1 MRIDRTLAALAAC
14 LAAALATG
22 CASGRTAKN
31 PPPRPG
37 ASRGAAPSDTAA
49 ATPEAAQ
56 PAPEA
61 AAPAAEGA
69 QPAAEG
75 APPAAEGAP
84 SAPEAA
90 PPAAE
95 GAPPAPPPPPA
106 PETPSEPAP
115 GPGVEASEAPAP
127 ESAPSPMT
135 PGEPTRSGS
144 FDDFMRRMGR
154 NIEETKFLGTRL
166 RPRLSV
172 EVGVTDN
179 VYYQDDDEV
188 LVIDD
193 DPDGNG
199 QAFVGDGIDND
210 ADGLVDEAGESLA
223 EPRGEVEEIF
233 VNANLGVG
241 FELALNSAL
250 LNAINR
256 AGNTMEIANIDLTLT
271 EYFKESDSPD
281 AFNTNVG
288 FDIPF
293 LLRINKDFN
302 RNTFYSRVEADYSNI
317 TDPLDVAVYQFDSVN
332 PEFNTVS
339 ERSDFTR
346 TEWYGKGTLGWKG
359 PVLDAK
365 ASARFYEM
373 TLDDEDL
380 QSADHTEFE
389 VYGELGLTIRNTEHR
404 VFAFI
409 EVTDYDFED
418 RGPGEEVPGLRNFT
432 KTRAGGGWEGPAFSK
447 KVRARL
453 EGYSLTQDIE
463 DDDVPPF
470 PIDPFS
476 QPREFDSYDG
486 FGGLARITYRPFIT
500 KPTEIAVEYSK
511 DLEWSVVADHK
522 IVDYGNASLTHPI
535 NDRFST
541 QLQYSLTHENVSH
554 RESRVYHEAGLRL
567 NYKIAAFTEV
577 FFQYT
582 LRKMASSD
590 EPIATYSDAVNQVF
604 LVQADGDFLANIASV
619 GVSVRF

>member
-1 MRIDRTLAALAAC
+1 
-14 LAAALATG
+14 
-22 CASGRTAKN
+22 
-31 PPPRPG
+31 
-37 ASRGAAPSDTAA
+37 
-49 ATPEAAQ
+49 
-56 PAPEA
+56 
-61 AAPAAEGA
+61 
-69 QPAAEG
+69 
-75 APPAAEGAP
+75 
-84 SAPEAA
+84 
-90 PPAAE
+90 
-95 GAPPAPPPPPA
+95 
-106 PETPSEPAP
+106 
-115 GPGVEASEAPAP
+115 
-127 ESAPSPMT
+127 MT
-135 PGEPTRSGS
+135 PGEPSRSGG
-144 FDDFMRRMGR
+144 FDDFMRRTGR
-154 NIEETKFLGTRL
+154 AIEETKFLGMRL

-179 VYYQDDDEV
+179 VYYQDENEV
-188 LVIDD
+188 LVVDRN
-193 DPDGNG
+193 PDGVGNN
-199 QAFVGDGIDND
+199 AFEADGVDNDGDG
-210 ADGLVDEAGESLA
+210 VTDETGESIVP
-223 EPRGEVEEIF
+223 PRGEVDEIF

-250 LNAINR
+250 LNAINQ
-256 AGNTMEIANIDLTLT
+256 AGNTMEIANIDVTMV

-288 FDIPF
+288 FDIP
-293 LLRINKDFN
+293 LLIRLNKDFN
-302 RNTFYSRVEADYSNI
+302 RNTFYARVEGDYSNV
-317 TDPLDVAVYQFDSVN
+317 TDPLDVAVYQFDALNSN
-332 PEFNTVS
+332 PAVEQ
-339 ERSDFTR
+339 RSDFER
-346 TEWYGKGTLGWKG
+346 TEWYAKGTLGWKG

-365 ASARFYEM
+365 VTGRLYEM

-380 QSADHTEFE
+380 QSADHTETE
-389 VYGELGLTIRNTEHR
+389 IYGELGLTIRNTEHR
-404 VFAFI
+404 LFAFI

-418 RGPGEEVPGLRNFT
+418 RGPTEDVPGLRNFT

-453 EGYSLTQDIE
+453 EGYSIKQDIE

-470 PIDPFS
+470 PFDPFN

-486 FGGLARITYRPFIT
+486 FGGLVRVTYRPFIT

-541 QLQYSLTHENVSH
+541 QLSYSLTHENVSH

-590 EPIATYSDAVNQVF
+590 EPIAQFSDGVNEPY

-619 GVSVRF
+619 GISVRF